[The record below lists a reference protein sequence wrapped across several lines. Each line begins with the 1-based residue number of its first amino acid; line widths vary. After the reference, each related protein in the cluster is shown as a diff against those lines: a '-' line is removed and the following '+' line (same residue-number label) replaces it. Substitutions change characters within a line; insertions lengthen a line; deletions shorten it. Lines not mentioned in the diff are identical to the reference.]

1 MIPTTQQLA
10 DQNLARL
17 ESALGQ
23 TAPLSD
29 KAFLRVLA
37 VVEDTHGATT
47 WLTTSTS

>member
-23 TAPLSD
+23 TAPLS
-29 KAFLRVLA
+29 
-37 VVEDTHGATT
+37 E
-47 WLTTSTS
+47 